1 MDITPLIPKDALVI
15 NGYGDDYF
23 LINQQK
29 IFDNIYIYRNKF
41 SSWQLKSEAIEL
53 VKGFDSFPEIV
64 LIGEG
69 RGVFKPSR
77 ELAHKFAQHNI
88 AIEFMDTPAACR
100 AYNILLAEGRDICV
114 FLKI

>member
-1 MDITPLIPKDALVI
+1 MDITPLLPRDALVI

-23 LINQQK
+23 LINKQK
-29 IFDNIYIYRNKF
+29 IFENIYIYQNKF
-41 SSWQLKSEAIEL
+41 SIWPVETEIIEL
-53 VKGFDSFPEIV
+53 VKGFDSLPEIV
-64 LIGEG
+64 IIGQG

-77 ELAHKFAQHNI
+77 ELAFNFAQHKI

-100 AYNILLAEGRDICV
+100 SYNILLAEGRNIAT